1 MKSLRSS
8 SSSRRRRPSSAFRLS
23 AALMPSPRCFDCQL
37 PGSVWSLLTDSD
49 RLGMHCS
56 CSLWRWRPQ
65 PILIRRSGREPIVS
79 VTTRLHTKHVHFVHE
94 TRSGRGSV
102 TPNKTALI
110 HPQRPRSYPPD
121 DLFSGC
127 KIMEMGAFPV
137 HCCCCCCCCRH
148 SPLVPTSRTKLPRL
162 GPNVLLQA
170 ALLEASF
177 MNCRTYRRASVFGH
191 HLCVAHCVW
200 LNQLAFV
207 LGCFSSK
214 LDDEGSPKKIPGTA
228 QYSMSAG
235 SSIRSVKT
243 GACNELGRRSRF
255 DYIKWQH
262 CFGFQHPCYEG
273 RYTIRTVRFPI
284 RYRIC
289 DQASCRH
296 DHNS

>member
-1 MKSLRSS
+1 MRQ
-8 SSSRRRRPSSAFRLS
+8 
-23 AALMPSPRCFDCQL
+23 DQ
-37 PGSVWSLLTDSD
+37 
-49 RLGMHCS
+49 
-56 CSLWRWRPQ
+56 
-65 PILIRRSGREPIVS
+65 
-79 VTTRLHTKHVHFVHE
+79 
-94 TRSGRGSV
+94 GRGLGWRRIRQHLSIRKD
-102 TPNKTALI
+102 PGQN
-110 HPQRPRSYPPD
+110 SPD

-127 KIMEMGAFPV
+127 KIMEMGVFPV
-137 HCCCCCCCCRH
+137 QVVAVAAAVGIR
-148 SPLVPTSRTKLPRL
+148 LWLPTSRTKLPSFGSECSL
-162 GPNVLLQA
+162 SS